1 MHFNCPVNL
10 KSLDFFS
17 SQYLR
22 MLDKISF
29 KFKEAF
35 VPWRLVSEEFLFY
48 GKE

>member
-1 MHFNCPVNL
+1 MQFNCPGNL

-17 SQYLR
+17 SQYWR

-29 KFKEAF
+29 NFKEVF
-35 VPWRLVSEEFLFY
+35 IPWRLVSEEFLCS